1 MAQTANSFQA
11 EALKVRIFDSVED
24 LGGAAAKNTATI
36 VRRLLTEKGTARVIF
51 ATGNSQFS
59 FVEALRS
66 EPDIDWSNVTAFHMD
81 EYVGMPATHP
91 ASFRKWIRERI
102 EEQLHPATVNYL
114 EGDAPDVDAECRR
127 FEGLLREAPI
137 DLICMGIGENGHI
150 AFNDPPVA
158 DFDDPVWVKVVELDR
173 ECRLQQVG
181 EGHFPTFDD
190 VPTHAL
196 TLTIPALIAP
206 DSIQVVAPESRKAQ
220 AVRDALEG
228 PIGTACPAS
237 ILRRQANATLFLDR
251 ESASL
256 LTKSGE

>member
-1 MAQTANSFQA
+1 MTQEVDSFQA
-11 EALKVRIFDSVED
+11 DSLKVKVFDSVDD
-24 LGGAAAKNTATI
+24 LGQAAAEHTATI
-36 VRRLLTEKGTARVIF
+36 VRRVLADKGSARVIF

-66 EPDIDWSNVTAFHMD
+66 QQGIDWTKVTAFHMD
-81 EYVGMPATHP
+81 EYVGMSATHP

-102 EEQLHPATVNYL
+102 EEQLHPGVVHYL
-114 EGDAPDVDAECRR
+114 KGDAEDIESESSR
-127 FEGLLREAPI
+127 FEALLREAPI

-158 DFDDPVWVKVVELDR
+158 DFNDPVWVKVVELDT

-206 DSIQVVAPESRKAQ
+206 ESIQVVAPELRKAQ

-228 PIGTACPAS
+228 PISTACPAS
-237 ILRRQANATLFLDR
+237 ILRKQANATLFLDR
-251 ESASL
+251 ESSSL
-256 LTKSGE
+256 LTKTGV

>member
-1 MAQTANSFQA
+1 MTQVADSFQA
-11 EALKVRIFDSVED
+11 EALNVRIFDSVED
-24 LGGAAAKNTATI
+24 LGDAAAENTAVI
-36 VRRLLTEKGTARVIF
+36 VRRVLADKGSARVIF

-59 FVEALRS
+59 FVDALRS
-66 EPDIDWSNVTAFHMD
+66 KTGIDWSKVTAFHMD
-81 EYVGMPATHP
+81 EYVGMTATHP

-114 EGDAPDVDAECRR
+114 EGDAPDIDAECRR

-206 DSIQVVAPESRKAQ
+206 DSIQVVAPETRKAQ

-237 ILRRQANATLFLDR
+237 ILRRLDNATLFLDR

-256 LTKSGE
+256 LTKPGS